1 MNRDLQHR
9 DLRMSNLEAS
19 RRHQQYWRKLY
30 GTLRKLN
37 ILDILPS
44 LKTTSIILTMLV
56 FVYIST
62 VSDLEVRSH
71 HSMPWDTNI
80 FQDL

>member
-1 MNRDLQHR
+1 MAL
-9 DLRMSNLEAS
+9 
-19 RRHQQYWRKLY
+19 K
-30 GTLRKLN
+30 KLN
-37 ILDILPS
+37 ILDILSS
-44 LKTTSIILTMLV
+44 LKTTSIILAMLV